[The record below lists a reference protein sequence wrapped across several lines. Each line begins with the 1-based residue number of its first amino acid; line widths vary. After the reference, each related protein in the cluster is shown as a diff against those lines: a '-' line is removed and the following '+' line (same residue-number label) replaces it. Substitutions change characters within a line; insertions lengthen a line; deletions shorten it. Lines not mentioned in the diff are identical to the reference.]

1 MVKSVVVCCY
11 IEYVP
16 SIFSSTVLSSIYGR
30 VACSVVCTY
39 VFVCCYSSR
48 LVEYVPSISSIVLYR
63 KFYRRVYVFLFR
75 DDVFLP
81 CDLGLEFTS
90 ANVRIQPINIRRH
103 MERRHVNREEFRE

>member
-30 VACSVVCTY
+30 VACSTVCTY
-39 VFVCCYSSR
+39 VFECCYSSR
-48 LVEYVPSISSIVLYR
+48 LVVYVPSISTMVLYS
-63 KFYRRVYVFLFR
+63 KFYRRVYVFPFR

-81 CDLGLEFTS
+81 CDLGLEFYIS
-90 ANVRIQPINIRRH
+90 
-103 MERRHVNREEFRE
+103 